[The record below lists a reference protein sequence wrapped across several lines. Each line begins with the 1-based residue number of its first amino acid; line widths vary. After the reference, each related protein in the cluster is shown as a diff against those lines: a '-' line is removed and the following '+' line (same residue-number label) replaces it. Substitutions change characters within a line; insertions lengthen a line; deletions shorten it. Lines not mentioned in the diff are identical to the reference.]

1 MTITLAPDIA
11 ATEVEHETV
20 LLDER
25 RGRYFKLNPTGAL
38 VLRTLL
44 GGEDADRA
52 AAVLS
57 ERFDIDPQQAR
68 ADVSAL
74 IDALR
79 AARLVLT

>member
-1 MTITLAPDIA
+1 MSISLAANIA
-11 ATEVEHETV
+11 ATQAGSETV

-38 VLRTLL
+38 VLRALL
-44 GGEDADRA
+44 DGADADRA

-57 ERFDIDPQQAR
+57 ERFGIDSQRAH

-74 IDALR
+74 IAALR
-79 AARLVLT
+79 AARLVRP